1 MWGLWKFIAAV
12 YRAAVE
18 LLDPDRNALRHA
30 PAAIRY
36 GASILLAC
44 LWCLAFGIWAGELW
58 TIGYNMLGHILV
70 ISMAF
75 ATWAVFRVIMARYPE
90 RDQYELLRDPAR
102 QPKCYEMTD
111 QERQEALARSGQRG
125 QGNLQ

>member
-1 MWGLWKFIAAV
+1 MWGLWKFIVAV
-12 YRAAVE
+12 STAAVE
-18 LLDPDRNALRHA
+18 LLNPDRNALRHA
-30 PAAIRY
+30 PAAVRY

-58 TIGYNMLGHILV
+58 MIGYNMLGHILV

-75 ATWAVFRVIMARYPE
+75 VTWSVFKVIMARYPE
-90 RDQYELLRDPAR
+90 RNQYELLRDPAR

-111 QERQEALARSGQRG
+111 QEKLEALARNNQHY
-125 QGNLQ
+125 QGSIK